1 MDLERLSSRAAHRLL
16 SQKDRLLEVWAERV
30 RQALPAAAAQPH
42 PILINTMPRFLRYLA
57 EALSA
62 EHPRQNATEGTTLA
76 QEHGGERV
84 RITGYG
90 LGDLIR
96 EYQLLR
102 DVLLEELDAPEPLT
116 EAERATLLKSI
127 DQAVCESCT
136 AYALVAEGLREK
148 FMLTL
153 AHDLR
158 GPLTAARAGAQMIL
172 RKPDSREVPRWAARV
187 VEGVDRVDAMVRD
200 LLDVARVGSG
210 RRLQLELAPCELVAL
225 ARGVVENMEL
235 THGQRFVLV
244 AKESAVHGHWS
255 SEALR
260 RALEN
265 LMTNAVKYGSTLE
278 PITVTVGT
286 AHDRAQLSVHN
297 HGPHIP
303 AEEQETLFQ
312 AFHRRHDAQK
322 SGKGGWGLGLA
333 LGRAVA
339 EAHGGSIEVS
349 SLPERGTTF
358 TIDIPQDARP
368 FQDRAH
374 SS

>member
-1 MDLERLSSRAAHRLL
+1 MEQQPSSRAAHRLL
-16 SQKDRLLEVWAERV
+16 AQKDRLLEVWSERV
-30 RQALPAAAAQPH
+30 RQTLPAAATQPH
-42 PILINTMPRFLRYLA
+42 PILVNTMPRFLRYLA

-62 EHPRQNATEGTTLA
+62 EHPRQEATEGTTIA

-84 RITGYG
+84 RITGYS

-102 DVLLEELDAPEPLT
+102 DVLLEELGAPEPLT
-116 EAERATLLKSI
+116 AAERATILKSI
-127 DQAVCESCT
+127 DQAVRESCT
-136 AYALVAEGLREK
+136 AYSLVAEGLREK

-200 LLDVARVGSG
+200 LLDVARVGAG
-210 RRLQLELAPCELVAL
+210 RRLQLEITSCELVAL

-244 AKESAVHGHWS
+244 AKEPAVHGHWS
-255 SEALR
+255 EEALR

-265 LMTNAVKYGSTLE
+265 LLTNAVKYGSSQH
-278 PITVTVGT
+278 PITVTLGHTHERV
-286 AHDRAQLSVHN
+286 QLAVHN

-303 AEEQETLFQ
+303 AEEQETLFH
-312 AFHRRHDAQK
+312 AFHRRQDAHRN
-322 SGKGGWGLGLA
+322 GKRGWGLGLA

-339 EAHGGSIEVS
+339 EAHGGSIEVE
-349 SLPERGTTF
+349 SLPEHGTTF

-368 FQDRAH
+368 FQDRPLTP
-374 SS
+374 